1 MATPEN
7 VDQPEMKELVAPD
20 LSKWLK

>member
-1 MATPEN
+1 VTRETM
-7 VDQPEMKELVAPD
+7 DQPEMKELLSPD